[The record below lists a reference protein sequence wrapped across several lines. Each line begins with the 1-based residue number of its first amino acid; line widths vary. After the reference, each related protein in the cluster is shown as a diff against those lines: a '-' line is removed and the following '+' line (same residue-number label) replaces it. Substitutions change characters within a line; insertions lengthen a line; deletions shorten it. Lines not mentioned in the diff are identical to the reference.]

1 MPSEARDANTAMRSF
16 FASLLLI
23 VTAAGCSSSGSGRGA
38 STVQPGQGSLSI
50 TVNPNPIRAQKVS
63 GDVYDFPFEIV
74 VTERG
79 GTDVTIDGVSV
90 DVNALGGLNVY
101 SESYDRAEIERRGFS
116 TRVPARGEVRY
127 SFNPRKDVTDD
138 RLFSAVEAELSV
150 SGTDASGLRT
160 TARTSVT
167 VKR

>member
-1 MPSEARDANTAMRSF
+1 MRTF
-16 FASLLLI
+16 FAFLLL
-23 VTAAGCSSSGSGRGA
+23 VVAGGGCSSSGSDRTA

-50 TVNPNPIRAQKVS
+50 TINPNPIRAQKVS
-63 GDVYDFPFEIV
+63 GDVYDFPFEII

-79 GTDVTIDGVSV
+79 GADVTIDRVSV
-90 DVNALGGLNVY
+90 EVTALGGLNVY
-101 SESYDRAEIERRGFS
+101 SESYDRAGIERRGFS

-127 SFNPRKDVTDD
+127 SFSPRNDVTDD

-150 SGTDASGLRT
+150 SGIDASGLRT

-167 VKR
+167 VRR